1 MIDANINYYVDG
13 IGNDFVV
20 FLKADNITDED
31 ARVHSSFL
39 KDSVPLP
46 GRGISFGVRGSF

>member
-1 MIDANINYYVDG
+1 MVDANVNYYVDG

-20 FLKADNITDED
+20 FLKVDNITDIE

-39 KDSVPLP
+39 KETAPLP
-46 GRGISFGVRGSF
+46 ARGISFGVRGSF